1 MKRICFKKIKAF
13 NIIISISKAKL
24 ILFFFS
30 LRGKCLSNNTK
41 NNEIMLTCHLSD
53 NSSNKSRI
61 TKQHN
66 KKHDARQIFM
76 DNTKI
81 LHHINYAKD
90 LRMFE
95 TLSIKNKETSINK
108 ISLISETNNKCT

>member
-1 MKRICFKKIKAF
+1 
-13 NIIISISKAKL
+13 
-24 ILFFFS
+24 
-30 LRGKCLSNNTK
+30 
-41 NNEIMLTCHLSD
+41 MLTCHLSD

-66 KKHDARQIFM
+66 KKHDGRQIFM

-90 LRMFE
+90 LRMLE

-108 ISLISETNNKCT
+108 ILLISETNIINALNYKKKKKYPKLINNSEIFETNMQNNV